1 MKRLQLLR
9 DKLGMQKEDIEYTE
23 KLLADEQR
31 EMLATQE
38 QVAVVAAQVRVALDG
53 LGKIVKA
60 EPTHAAAAADFDRE
74 GEALRHSFGTILS
87 HAIKDLRSDPQ
98 KQKLDE
104 ALAAPKDESL
114 KEISVMYE
122 DEEAVFRVNEAYNFE
137 SLREDACRYFEVRR
151 SACASAGWSD
161 GPRSVRSGRVVH
173 VESGAHLLQ
182 GREDDR
188 LGDALLQGEQL
199 APPRRSDSTRCHVDD
214 CC

>member
-1 MKRLQLLR
+1 
-9 DKLGMQKEDIEYTE
+9 MQKEDIEYTE
-23 KLLADEQR
+23 KLLADEER

-53 LGKIVKA
+53 LGKLVKA

-87 HAIKDLRSDPQ
+87 HAIKDLRSDLQ

-114 KEISVMYE
+114 KEVSVMYE

-151 SACASAGWSD
+151 LRDGAMSDVLRETTSRRARAGRPLS
-161 GPRSVRSGRVVH
+161 RARRVLAGEPSRH
-173 VESGAHLLQ
+173 GA
-182 GREDDR
+182 R
-188 LGDALLQGEQL
+188 
-199 APPRRSDSTRCHVDD
+199 
-214 CC
+214 

>member
-87 HAIKDLRSDPQ
+87 HAIKDLRSDLQ

-151 SACASAGWSD
+151 LRDGAMSDVLRETTSRRARAGRPLS
-161 GPRSVRSGRVVH
+161 RARRVLAGEPSRH
-173 VESGAHLLQ
+173 GA
-182 GREDDR
+182 R
-188 LGDALLQGEQL
+188 
-199 APPRRSDSTRCHVDD
+199 
-214 CC
+214 

>member
-1 MKRLQLLR
+1 VRTRQSIIMKRLQLLR
-9 DKLGMQKEDIEYTE
+9 DKLGMQKEDMEYTE
-23 KLLADEQR
+23 KLLADEER

-87 HAIKDLRSDPQ
+87 HAIKDLRSDLQ
-98 KQKLDE
+98 KQKQDE

-114 KEISVMYE
+114 KEVSVMYE

-151 SACASAGWSD
+151 TACASAVWSD
-161 GPRSVRSGRVVH
+161 EWCAARKGEPSHARR
-173 VESGAHLLQ
+173 GAPS
-182 GREDDR
+182 
-188 LGDALLQGEQL
+188 A
-199 APPRRSDSTRCHVDD
+199 S
-214 CC
+214 

>member
-87 HAIKDLRSDPQ
+87 HAIKDLRSDLQ

-114 KEISVMYE
+114 KEVSVMYE

-151 SACASAGWSD
+151 LRDGAMSDVLRETTSRRARAGRPLS
-161 GPRSVRSGRVVH
+161 RARRVLAGEPSRH
-173 VESGAHLLQ
+173 GA
-182 GREDDR
+182 R
-188 LGDALLQGEQL
+188 
-199 APPRRSDSTRCHVDD
+199 
-214 CC
+214 